1 MKSRNTIQKN
11 IILKTVCNIKKHP
24 SAEEIY
30 LEVAKENPT
39 ISRATVYRNLK
50 KMAEKGELL
59 RIEIPNSSDKY
70 DFYTEN
76 HYHIKCNKCGRV
88 YDVEVPDLN
97 VLDMVE
103 DKNFK
108 ITGYDLVFKGY
119 CKVCREGDTNG

>member
-11 IILKTVCNIKKHP
+11 IILETVCNLKKHP

-30 LEVAKENPT
+30 LEIAKENPT

-50 KMAEKGELL
+50 QMAEKGDIL
-59 RIEIPNSSDKY
+59 RIEVPNSSDKY

-76 HYHIKCNKCGRV
+76 HYHIKCNKCGKV
-88 YDVEVPDLN
+88 YDVDIPYLD
-97 VLDMVE
+97 VLDLAE

-108 ITGYDLVFKGY
+108 ISWHNYFM
-119 CKVCREGDTNG
+119 